1 MPQSDRGEEI
11 LSKDE
16 EDDARRVDKTRDFL
30 LLIQYGIRKKLEGV
44 VTRNTLLLLF
54 NSMEEIF
61 FSNPASG
68 LMSQWNA
75 IFGGGQTVLDG
86 GKFLV

>member
-68 LMSQWNA
+68 LMSHWNA